1 MTTQHLS
8 ISRKSLDW
16 PLIYIYYLLVVIG
29 VLSIFAVEYRAG
41 DSILYSLTHF
51 NKTYAQQV
59 KWVGISSVLAI
70 LVLLIDSKFFTAT
83 ANILYFLGLLLLL
96 VTVAVG
102 RDIKGSHS
110 WLAIGGFQFQPA
122 ELTKVCTNL
131 ALAKYLSGINVDF
144 KKLSSRLWAAAIVLV
159 PAVIII
165 FQNETGIALVYLSF
179 FIVMYREGLPN
190 MVLILG
196 FSIVVLVLSSLLIEK
211 NTLMWIFTGLTVLII
226 YFNRRTIKRDHGR
239 LWVIL
244 GIWVFCT
251 LFVVVAVPFIFKHVL
266 KPYQVERIYVMLGK
280 QASKKAEYNVLQS
293 KIAIGSGGLFGKGF
307 LKGTQ
312 TRGEFVPEQSTDFIF
327 CTIGENFGFLG
338 SLLLLGIYL
347 ALLMRIILI
356 AERQRSTFSRVYAYG
371 VASIIFFHVLIN
383 IGFTIGLVPT
393 IGIPLPLIS
402 YGGSSML
409 TFTLLIFI
417 LLRLDADRQMVLR

>member
-1 MTTQHLS
+1 MSSQNIS
-8 ISRKSLDW
+8 ISRKSLDL
-16 PLIYIYYLLVVIG
+16 PVIYIYVILVTIG
-29 VLSIFAVEYRAG
+29 VISIFAVEYRTG

-59 KWVGISSVLAI
+59 KWVGISAVVAV

-83 ANILYFLGLLLLL
+83 ANILYFLGLLLLV
-96 VTVAVG
+96 VTIFLG

-110 WLAIGGFQFQPA
+110 WLVIGGFQFQPA
-122 ELTKVCTNL
+122 ELTKVCTDL
-131 ALAKYLSGINVDF
+131 ALAKYLSGVNVDF
-144 KKLSSRLWAAAIVLV
+144 KKLKSRLLAAAIVLV
-159 PAVIII
+159 PAFIII
-165 FQNETGIALVYLSF
+165 MQNETGIALVYLSF

-190 MVLILG
+190 IVLILG

-211 NTLMWIFTGLTVLII
+211 VTLIWIFTGLAVLII
-226 YFNRRTIKRDHGR
+226 YINRRPIKRDKGR
-239 LWVIL
+239 LLVIL
-244 GIWVFCT
+244 GIWLFCS
-251 LFVVVAVPFIFKHVL
+251 LFVLAAVPFIFKHVL

-293 KIAIGSGGLFGKGF
+293 KIAIGSGGIFGKGF

-327 CTIGENFGFLG
+327 CTIGENFGFIG
-338 SLLLLGIYL
+338 SLILLGIYL
-347 ALLMRIILI
+347 ALLMRIIII
-356 AERQRSTFSRVYAYG
+356 AERQRSTFSRVYSYG

-409 TFTLLIFI
+409 TFTLLIFVM
-417 LLRLDADRQMVLR
+417 LRLDADRQMVLR